1 MPACSGTVE
10 TQEAAVSLACSG
22 AVEAQEA
29 AVSLACSGAVEAQE
43 HGGAC
48 LLIIAQI
55 RA

>member
-1 MPACSGTVE
+1 MPACSGAVE
-10 TQEAAVSLACSG
+10 AQEAAVSLACSG

-48 LLIIAQI
+48 LLIIARI